1 MFTDAFMAAFR
12 NPDSSSNASAGVSR
26 AVSYTIYQKALDF
39 LRKVILH
46 EKKALDSM
54 AFSTCTVARAKIIKK
69 MRQNFKVLDQIMY
82 LVK

>member
-1 MFTDAFMAAFR
+1 MFTDVFMAAFR

-39 LRKVILH
+39 LRKVIFH

-54 AFSTCTVARAKIIKK
+54 AFSW
-69 MRQNFKVLDQIMY
+69 
-82 LVK
+82 